1 MITNRIKEL
10 MNALGMSVNSLSKKI
25 GLPQTTLDNQLRGVR
40 KMSLATVEAILAAFD
55 TLSAEWLLR
64 GKGEMF
70 VNNSVNKYLRD
81 IAAMTGIKH
90 RITFYSA
97 RKSFAQHAYDLGV
110 PLSTI
115 EYCMGQKMK
124 EDRPIFAYVKVMK
137 KHADV
142 CIRQVLD
149 NIKK

>member
-70 VNNSVNKYLRD
+70 VNNDANEKLVESILPLTQTISVLRD
-81 IAAMTGIKH
+81 
-90 RITFYSA
+90 
-97 RKSFAQHAYDLGV
+97 
-110 PLSTI
+110 TI
-115 EYCMGQKMK
+115 EKQQQTIIELKNK
-124 EDRPIFAYVKVMK
+124 L
-137 KHADV
+137 
-142 CIRQVLD
+142 Q
-149 NIKK
+149 